1 MAIPVSVIVWAVI
14 SFSGGGV
21 LGALSRQPEINKL
34 KEQVRKLQA
43 EVKRLNSLISEQNRQ
58 IQALRMKYEVLM
70 GKTMIE
76 AAKVKGQLKGAIMY
90 SYCLKEYLDINYKI
104 ISTNSEKDTT
114 NYTLSKQEYAF
125 YEGFG
130 QVLRGVRADERQEK
144 IKRYFIRE
152 YIRERYGA
160 EIDNLIEC
168 DLSMSINRIG
178 GLSS

>member
-58 IQALRMKYEVLM
+58 IQSLRMKYEVLM

-76 AAKVKGQLKGAIMY
+76 AAKVKAQLKGAIMY

-104 ISTNSEKDTT
+104 ISTNSEKDST
-114 NYTLSKQEYAF
+114 NYTLSKQ
-125 YEGFG
+125 
-130 QVLRGVRADERQEK
+130 
-144 IKRYFIRE
+144 
-152 YIRERYGA
+152 
-160 EIDNLIEC
+160 
-168 DLSMSINRIG
+168 
-178 GLSS
+178 